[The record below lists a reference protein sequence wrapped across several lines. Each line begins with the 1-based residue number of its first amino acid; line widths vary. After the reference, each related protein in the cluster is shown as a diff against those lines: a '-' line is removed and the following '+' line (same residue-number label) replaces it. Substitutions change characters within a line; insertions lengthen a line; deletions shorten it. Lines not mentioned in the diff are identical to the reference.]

1 VKLISSFHPVIQLP
15 NKFEVLDLSGAID
28 IDPSI
33 IYSIGKYNEERP
45 LMYQKHLFLGG
56 DDVRFI
62 HMGIDIGAPV
72 ATNVYN
78 FDDGI
83 LISQGYLSDSG
94 DYGYSMV
101 FEYVWRQS
109 EPLKG
114 RSYHIE
120 FGEKY
125 WVLYGHLAASSLC
138 LHSVGDRISSGT
150 KIAILGNQYENGGWA
165 PHLHFQLSFTKPKGF
180 DMPGVV
186 SLAERER
193 ALDLYPDP
201 RQVLGPLYVT

>member
-1 VKLISSFHPVIQLP
+1 LKQTSPFHSVIRLP
-15 NKFEVLDLSGAID
+15 NQFEVLDLSGAID

-33 IYSIGKYNEERP
+33 IYSVGKYNEERP
-45 LMYQKHLFLGG
+45 LMYQKHLFLGD

-62 HMGIDIGAPV
+62 HMGIDIGAPMG
-72 ATNVYN
+72 TPVYN

-83 LISQGYLSDSG
+83 LISQGYLPDSG
-94 DYGYSMV
+94 DYGYCMV
-101 FEYVWRQS
+101 LEYVWRQVK
-109 EPLKG
+109 PLKG
-114 RSYHIE
+114 RSYYIE
-120 FGEKY
+120 AGELY
-125 WVLYGHLAASSLC
+125 WGLYGHLSASSLQ
-138 LHSVGDRISSGT
+138 LHSVGDRIPFGN
-150 KIAILGNQYENGGWA
+150 KIAMLGTQHENGGWA